1 MEKIKEI
8 IKNNQ
13 KIEENKKGMLL
24 RRQQEAEQRKL
35 EKQRQ
40 LE

>member
-24 RRQQEAEQRKL
+24 RRQQEAE
-35 EKQRQ
+35 
-40 LE
+40 